1 MQNLGSN
8 EALKKL
14 FEGNERFSKGEAK
27 HPNQDKKRILEI
39 AKDQNPF
46 AVVIGCS
53 DSRIVP
59 EIIFDQGLGDLFVI
73 RVAGNTVGNVCIGSV
88 EYAVEHL
95 GIELVLI
102 LGHKRCGVVKTA
114 ASGDDVHH
122 HLGSL
127 VKTAQIAVEKVKD
140 KPGCLIDN
148 AVKENVKL
156 LKEKLE
162 HADHFISD
170 YIKEGRC
177 KVVGAYYDLDNGKV
191 EILDNVS
198 NIQIIKKTKIQ
209 KSIPKAHI

>member
-1 MQNLGSN
+1 MKNLNSD
-8 EALKKL
+8 EALKEL
-14 FEGNERFSKGEAK
+14 LDGNQRYVDEKQSYPR
-27 HPNQDKKRILEI
+27 QDKARRAEV
-39 AKDQNPF
+39 AEDQNPF

-53 DSRIVP
+53 DSRIPP

-95 GIELVLI
+95 GIQLVLI

-127 VKTAQIAVEKVKD
+127 VKTAKVAVEKAKG
-140 KPGCLIDN
+140 KEGCLIDN

-156 LKEKLE
+156 LIEKLQS
-162 HADHFISD
+162 ADHFISD
-170 YIKEGRC
+170 YVKEGRV
-177 KVVGAYYDLDNGKV
+177 KIVGAYFDLDTGGV
-191 EILDNVS
+191 EI
-198 NIQIIKKTKIQ
+198 I
-209 KSIPKAHI
+209 